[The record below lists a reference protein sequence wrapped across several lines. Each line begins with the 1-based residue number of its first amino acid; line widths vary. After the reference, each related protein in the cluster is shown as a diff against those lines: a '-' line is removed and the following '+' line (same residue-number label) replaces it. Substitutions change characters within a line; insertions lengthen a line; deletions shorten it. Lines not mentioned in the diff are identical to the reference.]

1 MNKKSRKDGGRPKV
15 FVTGCFDLLHS
26 GHVRFLQDAAQWG
39 ELHVGIGADHT
50 VAELK
55 GRPPVNP
62 QAERQYL
69 IKSLKCVQDCTV
81 NSESGLMDFV
91 ADLKRLAPDVFVV
104 NEEGNLP
111 AKAELCRQLGI
122 RYVVLKR
129 EPEAGLPVRSTTA
142 LRQECRIPYRLDL
155 AGGWLDQPFVSR
167 HAAGPVLTISLE
179 PTVEFHERSGMA
191 SSTRRK
197 AIQLWQTSLP
207 EGRPE
212 HTAKTLFAFENPPGT
227 TEFSG
232 SQDAIGIVYPGLN
245 RLDYRGKF
253 WPEKI
258 TSVTDETTLA
268 WLERHLQLVP
278 LGPRGDNYEAN
289 RGRRIT
295 APRVRQLAA
304 AANACWEAIQ
314 QRDVAAFGRQM
325 RAAFEAQV
333 ALFPAM
339 SNREL
344 QKTIRQYAGSAHGWK
359 LSGAGGGGYL
369 VLVTEPEL
377 PGLLRVKI
385 RRHGM

>member
-1 MNKKSRKDGGRPKV
+1 MKKKSQQRGQRKKV

-39 ELHVGIGADHT
+39 ELHVGIGADRT

-69 IKSLKCVQDCTV
+69 IKALKCVKDCTV
-81 NSESGLMDFV
+81 NSETGLMDFV
-91 ADLKRLAPDVFVV
+91 ADLKKLSPDVFVV
-104 NEEGNLP
+104 NEEGNVP
-111 AKAELCRQLGI
+111 AKAVLCQQLGI
-122 RYVVLKR
+122 KYVVLKR
-129 EPEAGLPVRSTTA
+129 VPEAGLPVRSTTA

-167 HAAGPVLTISLE
+167 LAAGPVLTISLE
-179 PTVEFHERSGMA
+179 PTVTFHERSGMA

-197 AIQLWQTSLP
+197 AIQLWQTNLPGGSL
-207 EGRPE
+207 E

-232 SQDAIGIVYPGLN
+232 SQDAIGIVFPGLN

-258 TSVTDETTLA
+258 SSVTDEATLA
-268 WLERHLQLVP
+268 WLEQHLQLLP
-278 LGPRGDNYEAN
+278 LGPRGDGYEVN
-289 RGRRIT
+289 RGRKLT
-295 APRVRQLAA
+295 
-304 AANACWEAIQ
+304 AANARRLSVAATACWDAILR
-314 QRDVAAFGRQM
+314 RDVVAFGREM
-325 RAAFEAQV
+325 RASFAAQV
-333 ALFPAM
+333 GLFPAM
-339 SNREL
+339 SNRAL
-344 QKTIRQYAGSAHGWK
+344 QKTIREYAAAALGWK

-369 VLVTEPEL
+369 VLVTEREL
-377 PGLLRVKI
+377 PGLVRVKI
-385 RRHGM
+385 RRQSI